1 MKTDQ
6 CSGRV
11 QVDAPMR
18 SACPWWRE
26 GELWLLDE
34 VVLGIYFTRLDQPS
48 LRGEEPRR
56 AQIGIEML
64 RSGDW
69 IVPRQQGQIFFSRP
83 PLQNWI
89 IIGIGILRGQVDV
102 VAIRLPSV
110 LSILA
115 ITLLVYGYARTIL
128 SQIGAFAAGAAIC
141 TMGEVLEQG
150 RTGETE
156 GLSILLLGRA
166 ILVWH
171 WGYCRRCPSL
181 ATWCLSYFFI
191 ALATLA

>member
-11 QVDAPMR
+11 QVVAPIR

-26 GELWLLDE
+26 WELWLLAA

-156 GLSILLLGRA
+156 GLYILLLGGA